1 MPLEHKRRPVRVR
14 VLSQDGQIPGLLPRP
29 WQALHVASLPP
40 RFSYHPSSCRPN
52 SLSSP
57 RPRRVGRERT
67 ACAEAKT
74 KEPKK
79 KPPRG
84 AGALANGQRQRQRKH
99 EPSNRYF
106 PCLQEAGRWEI
117 AMPNDQPLQP
127 RRKGGVK
134 LHRDTVD

>member
-79 KPPRG
+79 KPRAAPGPSRTASDNANASTSLRIVFSLLAGSRPLGDRNAQRPTLATKAQGRGEAPPRHG
-84 AGALANGQRQRQRKH
+84 
-99 EPSNRYF
+99 
-106 PCLQEAGRWEI
+106 
-117 AMPNDQPLQP
+117 
-127 RRKGGVK
+127 
-134 LHRDTVD
+134 